1 MQTIDELKYSQSVW
15 GFQPR
20 KAEIRK
26 VCDVKGLFRNKNHL
40 DVCKDR
46 FKQRC
51 QIVPLVRKTLKCPVC
66 GTEIL
71 LASAGRTRYVQ
82 GLPNGK
88 LLTFF
93 RLSVH
98 QCWCH
103 RCQKSFYE
111 SFPFLSSPKARIT
124 KALEQLILKLRAEM
138 SIKGIAE
145 HFNISWDTVKDV
157 EKRSLADKYRHVP
170 LGKVRGITVDEM
182 KVFNQGRPSRKFI
195 TIVRDAETGDVLS
208 VSRGKGADALK
219 MFSSRI
225 RRSGAR
231 IHYVC
236 MDMSKAYTA
245 WAKETIPEAEIVYDR
260 FHLMKMM
267 NERLDGVRRRVA
279 RKLDEDAAKDLKGKR
294 FLLLKNEDD
303 LDGKGAEDLERIRA
317 INSDLADAH
326 LLKERLRTIYAT
338 AENGFDAYCL
348 LRGWCA
354 AADATGVPELAVMA
368 KTVRS
373 HIKGILG
380 YWKLDGA
387 TNASMEG
394 FNGKVRWLIKQ
405 AYGFRDFKY
414 FRLKIFDLPSTDIRK
429 RL

>member
-26 VCDVKGLFRNKNHL
+26 VCDVKGLFRNRNHL

-51 QIVPLVRKTLKCPVC
+51 QIVPLVRKTLKCPYC

-71 LASAGRTRYVQ
+71 LSSTGRGRYVQ

-111 SFPFLSSPKARIT
+111 SFPFLSSPKARIS
-124 KALEQLILKLRAEM
+124 KALERLILKLRAEM

-157 EKRSLADKYRHVP
+157 EKNFLADKYRHVP

-182 KVFNQGRPSRKFI
+182 KVFNQGRPSRKF
-195 TIVRDAETGDVLS
+195 GLLS
-208 VSRGKGADALK
+208 RRERRNAPGAQRHRAATLARGLDFA
-219 MFSSRI
+219 
-225 RRSGAR
+225 RSA
-231 IHYVC
+231 
-236 MDMSKAYTA
+236 SAT
-245 WAKETIPEAEIVYDR
+245 
-260 FHLMKMM
+260 LS
-267 NERLDGVRRRVA
+267 GVRTKFRY
-279 RKLDEDAAKDLKGKR
+279 AA
-294 FLLLKNEDD
+294 
-303 LDGKGAEDLERIRA
+303 
-317 INSDLADAH
+317 H
-326 LLKERLRTIYAT
+326 
-338 AENGFDAYCL
+338 
-348 LRGWCA
+348 
-354 AADATGVPELAVMA
+354 
-368 KTVRS
+368 
-373 HIKGILG
+373 
-380 YWKLDGA
+380 
-387 TNASMEG
+387 
-394 FNGKVRWLIKQ
+394 
-405 AYGFRDFKY
+405 
-414 FRLKIFDLPSTDIRK
+414 
-429 RL
+429 